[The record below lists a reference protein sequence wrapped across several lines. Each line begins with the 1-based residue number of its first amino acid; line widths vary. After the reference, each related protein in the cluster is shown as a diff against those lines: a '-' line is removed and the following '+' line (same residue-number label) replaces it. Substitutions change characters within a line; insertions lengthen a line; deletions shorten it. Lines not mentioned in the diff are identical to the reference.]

1 MRALKTLVIVMGI
14 LILAGLA
21 LVGYVLVKRG
31 LNTAPAMPTAPSAPQ
46 APIAGEGP
54 YGPVELALPSGAK
67 IVSTRTAGGRLVV
80 ELALPNGVTRELVV
94 GLTDG
99 KLIGTIDLKPQP

>member
-14 LILAGLA
+14 LILAGMG

-31 LNTAPAMPTAPSAPQ
+31 LNGPTQHATTLQVPQ
-46 APIAGEGP
+46 APIAGDGP

-99 KLIGTIDLKPQP
+99 KLVGTIDLKPQP

>member
-1 MRALKTLVIVMGI
+1 MRALKSLVIVMGI
-14 LILAGLA
+14 LIIAGLG

-31 LNTAPAMPTAPSAPQ
+31 LNTAPAMPASAAPQ

-54 YGPVELALPSGAK
+54 YGPVELALPQGAK

-99 KLIGTIDLKPQP
+99 KLVGTIDLKPQP